1 MSTARKTSQARKGL
15 GGLYLLWTPADRAG
29 SGGQPESKKEM
40 HHGVHLFWCA
50 RRDLNYHFVLL
61 GINWYL
67 QKSLFAMVSAQRFI
81 ICQHL
86 VLSKTKSLREKT
98 REKGKQ

>member
-1 MSTARKTSQARKGL
+1 M
-15 GGLYLLWTPADRAG
+15 
-29 SGGQPESKKEM
+29 
-40 HHGVHLFWCA
+40 
-50 RRDLNYHFVLL
+50 NYHFVLS

-98 REKGKQ
+98 REKRETINSLADALYNQARFLKLKGSETDRSALGAEQQV